1 MQHTVLVFTALLTG
15 TALLL
20 APPGM
25 LHGAEV
31 TDLLARCVMTKT
43 EPTPIASA
51 GGFSTMSQCLLL
63 GNGNL
68 MVSVAGG
75 PETITL
81 FLGKTDFWRDRGR
94 SKGGSMW
101 QSGNVLP
108 GWLKLTLPA
117 MAGAKYAQV
126 QDLTLAEVRTTLTKA
141 GEVVEVRSV
150 TPHEADNFV
159 IHDIA
164 NRGSAAVEVR
174 VTTGTEQFKARE
186 DPFEIAAGRDADDA
200 SLTWVTRKTHSPPPP
215 NKESGDPAFRM
226 WAAIGTRVIGATC
239 ASEVDNEWSY
249 ESNDLQVTA
258 TTTFSL
264 PPGQSVRVVTKVH
277 STGLPLA
284 PTPPDPLPDTLAA
297 LRTIVP
303 ADADRLIAEHR
314 AWWDAFWRKGWV
326 QLDAEPL
333 MERVWFGC
341 LYVFGC
347 ANKVGRWPAGCNGWP
362 VNDDVPWGGD
372 YHWNY
377 NNEAPYYGAYA
388 ANRVELT
395 EPYDRTV
402 LDANRYGR
410 RHAQQIGMPGTYFY
424 MATAP
429 GHLNE
434 PITVDQKTHALEAS
448 LNLILRYYHTYDL
461 DWASRMFPFL
471 KDVADFWDFTL
482 QRDKETR
489 LNGTY
494 RYVVKDCAPMEG
506 ASNDR
511 FNGTTGLAF
520 LRRFYAAML
529 DITADLKAAGRETGV
544 TDAQRALWRDIR
556 AHLSDY
562 PLSFAYGRK
571 VFAWSEQSLN
581 PLLTEQDWILYPVF
595 PSEQVHLGSDP
606 ELLRVARN
614 TLIIKPQYY
623 VEWMNNPPQIF
634 GMAARLAHHP
644 PEVMER
650 FRAYFRDLGPSH
662 FKSGGGNV
670 EGAGIADGIQAM
682 LLQSQ
687 EGSFRLFPCWHHADG
702 KFVTLRAAGAFL
714 VSAEKKNGVLQPLTI
729 VSEKGRPCSVLNPWP
744 GKTLSVTGST
754 VTVGERPFGQVC
766 IFPTEAGKTYVVA
779 PRESLPAAQPY
790 WNAALDKPVTASS
803 NYRPAKETNNWDTAK
818 LTDGTRI
825 NTRMGHRGWS
835 SALHDTGAHTEW
847 VQVDLGKPA
856 RVNRVDL
863 WPLDHGD
870 AWQHTHCSEP
880 FVQSDEIDQS
890 YDGFPLDFRI
900 LVSADGAKWEEVAKR
915 ERFRKPATGAADA
928 NRKPRDVT
936 GPESFPFG
944 PRPVR
949 FAKVEITRLRKTRYF
964 GRYAAQLAE
973 IEVVRAETN

>member
-1 MQHTVLVFTALLTG
+1 MKRTLTLL

-20 APPGM
+20 APLAA
-25 LHGAEV
+25 LHAAEV
-31 TDLLARCVMTKT
+31 DDLLARCQVTKT
-43 EPTPIASA
+43 SPTAPGSA
-51 GGFSTMSQCLLL
+51 GGYGTMNQCLLL

-81 FLGKTDFWRDRGR
+81 FLGKTDFWRDRGHG
-94 SKGGSMW
+94 KVGTLW

-108 GWLKLTLPA
+108 GWLNLTFPA
-117 MAGAKYAQV
+117 MKGAKFEQV
-126 QDLTLAEVRTTLTKA
+126 QDMALAEVRTKLTK
-141 GEVVEVRSV
+141 GSDVIEVRSV
-150 TPHEADNFV
+150 TPHEADNF
-159 IHDIA
+159 IISDIA
-164 NRGSAAVEVR
+164 NKGAVAVEVR
-174 VTTGTEQFKARE
+174 VETCTSQFNSKK
-186 DPFEIAAGRDADDA
+186 DPFEIAAGKDANDP
-200 SLTWVTRKTHSPPPP
+200 SLTWVTRKTHVPPPP
-215 NKESGDPAFRM
+215 SKESGDPAFRM
-226 WAAIGTRVIGATC
+226 WAAIGTRVIGATVQ
-239 ASEVDNEWSY
+239 SEAADARATSTFT
-249 ESNDLQVTA
+249 LQ
-258 TTTFSL
+258 
-264 PPGQSVRVVTKVH
+264 PGQQVRVITKVH
-277 STGLPLA
+277 STGLPLTL
-284 PTPPDPLPDTLAA
+284 TPPDPLPETLQKLSACQA
-297 LRTIVP
+297 TQ
-303 ADADRLIAEHR
+303 LIADHR
-314 AWWDAFWRKGWV
+314 AWWAAFWRKAWV

-347 ANKVGRWPAGCNGWP
+347 ANKVGQWPAGCNGWP

-410 RHAQQIGMPGTYFY
+410 RHARETGAPGTLFY

-434 PITVDQKTHALEAS
+434 AITVGQKTHALEAS
-448 LNLILRYYHTYDL
+448 LNLIQRYYHTYDV
-461 DWASRMFPFL
+461 DWMARHFDFF
-471 KDVADFWDFTL
+471 KDVAAFWDFTL

-489 LNGTY
+489 PNGTY
-494 RYVVKDCAPMEG
+494 RYVVKDSAPMEG
-506 ASNDR
+506 AGNDR
-511 FNGTTGLAF
+511 FNGITGLAF
-520 LRRFYAAML
+520 LRRFYSAML
-529 DITADLKAAGRETGV
+529 DMTADLQAVGRDTGV
-544 TDAQRALWRDIR
+544 TETQRALWRDIL

-562 PLSFAYGRK
+562 PTSYAYGRK
-571 VFAWSEQSLN
+571 VFAWSEESLN

-595 PSEQVHLGSDP
+595 PGEQVNLGSDP
-606 ELLRVARN
+606 ELLRLARN
-614 TLIIKPQYY
+614 TLVIKPQYY
-623 VEWMNNPPQIF
+623 VEWLNNPPQIF

-644 PEVMER
+644 PEITER

-687 EGSFRLFPCWHHADG
+687 EGFLRLFPCWHHADG

-714 VSAEKKNGVLQPLTI
+714 VTAEKKNGVVQPVTI
-729 VSEKGRPCSVLNPWP
+729 VSEKGRPCRVLNPWP
-744 GKTLSVTGST
+744 GRTLAVDGTSVS
-754 VTVGERPFGQVC
+754 VEARPFGQVC
-766 IFPTEAGKTYVVA
+766 TFKTEPGRTYVIA
-779 PRESLPAAQPY
+779 PQETLPAAQPY
-790 WNAALDKPVTASS
+790 WNAALYKTVTASS
-803 NYRPAKETNNWDTAK
+803 NHRPAKETNNWDSAR

-825 NTRMGHRGWS
+825 NTRASHRGWS
-835 SALHDTGAHTEW
+835 STLHEDGAHTEW
-847 VQVDLGKPA
+847 VQVDLGDAVP
-856 RVNRVDL
+856 VNRVDL

-900 LVSADGAKWEEVAKR
+900 LVSVDDTKWDEVAKR
-915 ERFRKPATGAADA
+915 EQFRKPATGAPDSD
-928 NRKPRDVT
+928 RKPRDVT
-936 GPESFPFG
+936 GPESFSFG
-944 PRPVR
+944 LRSVR
-949 FAKVEITRLRKTRYF
+949 FVKVEITRLRKTRYF
-964 GRYAAQLAE
+964 GQHAAQLAE
-973 IEVVRAETN
+973 IEVIRAEPK